1 MFVCNL
7 CDNEALMTI
16 FPIPEGKNT
25 PKEEVVNIPDL
36 NPNICTECYCKIYA
50 IIKMPEYKEG
60 QTAEKWNEEFR
71 ILNNL

>member
-36 NPNICTECYCKIYA
+36 NFGY
-50 IIKMPEYKEG
+50 G
-60 QTAEKWNEEFR
+60 
-71 ILNNL
+71 ILKS